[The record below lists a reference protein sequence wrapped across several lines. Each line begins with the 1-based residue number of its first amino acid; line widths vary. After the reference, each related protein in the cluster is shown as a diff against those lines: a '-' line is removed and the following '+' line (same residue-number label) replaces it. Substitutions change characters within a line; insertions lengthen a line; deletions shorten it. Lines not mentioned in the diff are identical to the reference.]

1 MPDTT
6 NEAITYPA
14 STANTNLWEHFQ
26 ALAEDADAAIAKR
39 RGYGIMTLPTTT
51 SSDGTATS
59 GTTDTRD
66 AVLGNYTFTAV
77 ANRRYRVTC
86 TGTLNGS
93 VAADRF
99 TLQIRDG
106 GASTPTGASSS
117 IAAIAKYMPAT
128 ASNGRDNFI
137 ISNTFTPSAG
147 TRTLSLFVSR
157 FNGTGIGTP
166 VGTRELYVEDIGP
179 ST

>member
-14 STANTNLWEHFQ
+14 STANTNLWEHLQ
-26 ALAEDADAAIAKR
+26 ALAEDADTAIFKR
-39 RGYGIMTLPTTT
+39 KGYGLMATPAST
-51 SSDGTATS
+51 STDGTATS

-93 VAADRF
+93 VAGDRF
-99 TLQIRDG
+99 TLQVRDG
-106 GASTPTGASSS
+106 GASTPTSGSTSLGS
-117 IAAIAKYMPAT
+117 TPKYMPST
-128 ASNGRDNFI
+128 ASNGRDGFYL
-137 ISNTFTPSAG
+137 STTFTPSAG

-166 VGTRELYVEDIGP
+166 VGFRELYVEDIGP
-179 ST
+179 A